1 MNIGKDTRGVI
12 HLEMDA
18 LEFAI
23 LHNLLGTTS
32 CAKDTPAAQTA
43 DSMYNMTADFVESD
57 EAVRARVGEFQVLYE
72 GPPPRI
78 Y

>member
-23 LHNLLGTTS
+23 LHKLLGTAS
-32 CAKDTPAAQTA
+32 CAKDTSAARTA
-43 DSMYNMTADFVESD
+43 DAMYDLMDEFASSD
-57 EAVRARVGEFQVLYE
+57 KEIGAEAAEFLVLYD
-72 GPPPRI
+72 GHPPRI
-78 Y
+78 R